1 MFSLVG
7 GYTMYY
13 LWLLKVECACAREAH
28 VTLKILWCSCVIIS
42 LPRILPS
49 AGLVSDAFL
58 SYGGRSYG
66 SNSRRSCRKQ
76 NQTPA
81 RPPPTSEAK
90 KKELKITQLN

>member
-1 MFSLVG
+1 VRAQRALSIEEKG
-7 GYTMYY
+7 
-13 LWLLKVECACAREAH
+13 E
-28 VTLKILWCSCVIIS
+28 ILCSCVIIS
-42 LPRILPS
+42 HCLAFCL
-49 AGLVSDAFL
+49 LVSDAFL

-66 SNSRRSCRKQ
+66 SNRSCRKQ